1 MMLKCPSGP
10 VNDFIGSGVGGA
22 CATATAVEKSNERQR
37 LETSLRMMVL
47 AVSEFKAEGPDVY
60 GGKALVE
67 SCRREVYG
75 WKYTLAS
82 GRRD

>member
-10 VNDFIGSGVGGA
+10 VKDFMGSGVGGA
-22 CATATAVEKSNERQR
+22 CAVATAPENSNERQR
-37 LETSLRMMVL
+37 LKKSLRMMVL

-60 GGKALVE
+60 SGKALVE
-67 SCRREVYG
+67 SCRWEVYG
-75 WKYTLAS
+75 WKYTLAP

>member
-1 MMLKCPSGP
+1 
-10 VNDFIGSGVGGA
+10 
-22 CATATAVEKSNERQR
+22 
-37 LETSLRMMVL
+37 MMVL